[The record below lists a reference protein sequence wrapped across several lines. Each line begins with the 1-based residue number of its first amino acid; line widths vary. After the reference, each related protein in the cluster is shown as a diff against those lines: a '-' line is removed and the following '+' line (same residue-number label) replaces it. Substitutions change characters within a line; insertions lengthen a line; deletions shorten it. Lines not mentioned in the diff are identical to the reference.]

1 MSVWAQFQDLCWR
14 VICVS
19 AGGCS
24 GLVEPTARRLLPAP
38 SSTVTPYNHL
48 ELVMTNPAPSH
59 TLPSVEPKVELLKE
73 QKSEGQEGEE
83 HKTAPGAGLMPVQDS
98 FPDAS
103 AWRKSAGAAQRRA
116 SMSWSLPA
124 SLRGLWGGRH

>member
-1 MSVWAQFQDLCWR
+1 
-14 VICVS
+14 
-19 AGGCS
+19 
-24 GLVEPTARRLLPAP
+24 
-38 SSTVTPYNHL
+38 
-48 ELVMTNPAPSH
+48 MTNPAPSH

-103 AWRKSAGAAQRRA
+103 AWRKSTGAAQRG
-116 SMSWSLPA
+116 A
-124 SLRGLWGGRH
+124 SLVTSSPSEVGREALTHHKALLRKHLSLYK